1 MAKRRKAGKKGGSLV
16 VDFSKTDRSSRR
28 VWVPDG
34 EYLVEV
40 DSVKDEIGQESGKP
54 YLIWTLKIVEP
65 EEYAGKKLRHTTS
78 LQEHALW
85 NLASTLEALGW
96 EVPEGELNLSPL
108 SQFKGL
114 RMGVATETD
123 TYQGKKRSEVA
134 DVFPEDELYEEA
146 EDEEEDDEEEEEEPE
161 DDEEEDEEDDEEE
174 EDEEDDE
181 EEEEDDDEEDE
192 EDDEEEDEEDDEDE
206 EEDEE
211 EEEEE
216 EEEPKPRRKG
226 QRGSQKA
233 PGGKKRGKR

>member
-1 MAKRRKAGKKGGSLV
+1 MAKRRKVGKKSGSLV
-16 VDFSKTDRSSRR
+16 VDFSKIDRSSRR

-40 DSVKDEIGQESGKP
+40 ESVKEEIGQESGKP

-65 EEYAGKKLRHTTS
+65 KEYAGKRLRHTTS

-96 EVPEGELNLSPL
+96 EVPEGELNLAPL

-123 TYQGKKRSEVA
+123 TYQGKKRSEIA
-134 DVFPEDELYEEA
+134 DVFPEDELYELDDE
-146 EDEEEDDEEEEEEPE
+146 EDEDDEEEEEPEDDEEEDDEEEEEDEEEDEDEDDEDDE

-174 EDEEDDE
+174 
-181 EEEEDDDEEDE
+181 DEEDE
-192 EDDEEEDEEDDEDE
+192 EDE

-216 EEEPKPRRKG
+216 EEPRKKSR
-226 QRGSQKA
+226 
-233 PGGKKRGKR
+233 GGKKRGRK

>member
-1 MAKRRKAGKKGGSLV
+1 MAKRRKVGKKSGSLV
-16 VDFSKTDRSSRR
+16 VDFSKIDRSSRR

-40 DSVKDEIGQESGKP
+40 ESVKEEIGQESGKP

-65 EEYAGKKLRHTTS
+65 KEYAGKRLRHTTS

-96 EVPEGELNLSPL
+96 EVPEGELNLAPL

-123 TYQGKKRSEVA
+123 TYQGKKRSEIA
-134 DVFPEDELYEEA
+134 DVFPEDELYELDDE
-146 EDEEEDDEEEEEEPE
+146 EDEDDEEEEEPEDDEEEDDEEEEEDEEEDEDDEDDE

-174 EDEEDDE
+174 DEDDE
-181 EEEEDDDEEDE
+181 
-192 EDDEEEDEEDDEDE
+192 EDE

-216 EEEPKPRRKG
+216 EEPRKKSR
-226 QRGSQKA
+226 
-233 PGGKKRGKR
+233 GGKKRGRK

>member
-1 MAKRRKAGKKGGSLV
+1 MAKRRKVGKKGGSLV
-16 VDFSKTDRSSRR
+16 VDFSKIDRSSRR

-54 YLIWTLKIVEP
+54 YLIWSLKIVEP

-96 EVPEGELNLSPL
+96 EVPEGELDLKPL

-114 RMGVATETD
+114 QMNVATETD
-123 TYQGKKRSEVA
+123 TYQCNNRSEIA

-146 EDEEEDDEEEEEEPE
+146 EYEEDEE

-174 EDEEDDE
+174 ED
-181 EEEEDDDEEDE
+181 
-192 EDDEEEDEEDDEDE
+192 
-206 EEDEE
+206 
-211 EEEEE
+211 
-216 EEEPKPRRKG
+216 
-226 QRGSQKA
+226 
-233 PGGKKRGKR
+233 